1 MRLRVRFAKTGKV
14 RFVGHRDVARI
25 WERSLR
31 KASLSVAYSEGFSP
45 RPKLSFGLALSTGY
59 ESNAEYLE
67 IELLEPADDSTWSPV
82 DAEAMR
88 VRIDAVLPAGFDVL
102 AVAPA
107 DRRADSLQ
115 QAVTSCTWEILV
127 DPAGVDEVA
136 TGVAD
141 LLERNEIVVERE
153 RKGKVVTEDIRHQV
167 LALDVTGEAGDGVRL
182 SADLGT
188 QPRTLR
194 PDEMLA
200 AMDPPLLARSV
211 CRMNQWMSQG
221 DDRIEPLSVD
231 AAPAPLAEVRA

>member
-102 AVAPA
+102 AGAPA
-107 DRRADSLQ
+107 
-115 QAVTSCTWEILV
+115 
-127 DPAGVDEVA
+127 
-136 TGVAD
+136 
-141 LLERNEIVVERE
+141 
-153 RKGKVVTEDIRHQV
+153 
-167 LALDVTGEAGDGVRL
+167 
-182 SADLGT
+182 
-188 QPRTLR
+188 
-194 PDEMLA
+194 
-200 AMDPPLLARSV
+200 
-211 CRMNQWMSQG
+211 
-221 DDRIEPLSVD
+221 
-231 AAPAPLAEVRA
+231 